1 MNGSDGT
8 SFLDSFSIHRIL
20 YREKLPLLAKNQ
32 DHVFITDR
40 NVFSLVKGLIPQK
53 RTIILEP
60 GENQKTL
67 TCVKRIYHKFLRLG
81 VDRSWTAVGLGG
93 GVVGDLTGFVASTY
107 MRGINFI
114 LVPTTLLAQTDASI
128 GGKNGVNFNG
138 YKNTVGTFALPSS
151 VLIDFNFLQSLPQE
165 EILCG
170 AAEIIK
176 HALIGSPSLF
186 KNLEKNRDKILSLD
200 KKALNKIVFE
210 SIRIKSNI
218 VQTDAREKGER
229 RKLNF
234 GHTLGH
240 ALEMTEGLS
249 HGRAVGAGMA
259 LAVKASA
266 KMGMLSEKESS
277 RILEL
282 LTKTNLNL
290 RFSASCSS
298 LFKTI
303 MKDKK
308 KERENLH
315 FVFLRSIG
323 KAEVRKIPFTRL
335 EEYIYDLCQS

>member
-1 MNGSDGT
+1 LNKSDRI
-8 SFLDSFSIHRIL
+8 SFSDNFSIHQIL

-40 NVFSLVKGLIPQK
+40 NVFILVKGLIPQK

-67 TCVKRIYHKFLRLG
+67 TNVKRMYHKFLQLG

-93 GVVGDLTGFVASTY
+93 GVVGDLTGYVASTY

-128 GGKNGVNFNG
+128 GGKNGVNFNR

-151 VLIDFNFLQSLPQE
+151 VLIDFNFLYSLPQE

-186 KNLEKNRDKILSLD
+186 ESLEKNLDKILTLD
-200 KKALNKIVFE
+200 KKALNKTVSE
-210 SIRIKSNI
+210 SIRIKSSI
-218 VQTDAREKGER
+218 VQTDAIEKGER

-259 LAVKASA
+259 FAAEISA
-266 KMGMLSEKESS
+266 KMGMLDERESF
-277 RILEL
+277 RIGEL
-282 LTKTNLNL
+282 LKKTNLTPP
-290 RFSASCSS
+290 FSASCSS
-298 LFKTI
+298 LFKAI
-303 MKDKK
+303 KKDKK
-308 KERENLH
+308 KERENLY
-315 FVFLRSIG
+315 FVFLKSIG
-323 KAEVRKIPFTRL
+323 EAYVRKISFTRL
-335 EEYIYDLCQS
+335 KEYIYDLCQS